1 MVMSTIQISSYY
13 LSTSLKPKM
22 AQEKIKEAI
31 FDYIDQSDIEDGFNL
46 DVFIE
51 DLTTKEDAV
60 FILLEDEILQDVDI
74 ELNDEGVDNII
85 HDYIETSSERAY
97 INDDD
102 DDDDEVEDFD
112 DNEEEPEIYLDDEE
126 EE

>member
-1 MVMSTIQISSYY
+1 
-13 LSTSLKPKM
+13 M